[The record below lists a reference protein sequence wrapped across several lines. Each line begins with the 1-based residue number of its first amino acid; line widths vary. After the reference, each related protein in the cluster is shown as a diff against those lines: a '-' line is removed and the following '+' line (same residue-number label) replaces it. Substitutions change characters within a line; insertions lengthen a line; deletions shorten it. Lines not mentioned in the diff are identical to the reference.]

1 MRSGR
6 LRVPRFAGDRRTEP
20 RGGDSG
26 PQSCGCRTCVFRGAV
41 IPGRSSCGPLAG
53 DITTCLFIS
62 PSNWRPLLSVQL
74 LQLLLRACMRWRA
87 FSAYLTEWVGVAYA
101 LNSCYRH
108 VCARARRTGCRCWV
122 HCLALPT
129 PSSQRVTT
137 AGAFSGRRPPAWP
150 CQSCC
155 WTAPPHHSRLTR
167 SIQRGSQWMA
177 TADLASAPRPAEST
191 YFDCTR
197 NVQHYKN
204 LIIPVHFIHHCR
216 HATSP
221 ETASESKWA
230 HRSPHHSGSFLQS
243 HDGGCHSR

>member
-1 MRSGR
+1 MCGLGGSAY
-6 LRVPRFAGDRRTEP
+6 LDSQEIAALSPEAVTADPNRVAAAHASFAALSSLGDRPVAR
-20 RGGDSG
+20 S
-26 PQSCGCRTCVFRGAV
+26 QV
-41 IPGRSSCGPLAG
+41 I
-53 DITTCLFIS
+53 
-62 PSNWRPLLSVQL
+62 LSRRVYFA
-74 LQLLLRACMRWRA
+74 LQLAPPSLCPTAAAAIARVHGER
-87 FSAYLTEWVGVAYA
+87 SQPIYLTEWVGVAYA

-197 NVQHYKN
+197 NLQHYKN